1 MYFCRATF
9 VCIVLYLY
17 VSSGFHFN
25 LFCTSKLQPNL
36 CHKQDVL
43 FKHSAALQ
51 LLCTCSLST
60 ALVQCQAHYYI

>member
-25 LFCTSKLQPNL
+25 LFLYIEITTCVIN
-36 CHKQDVL
+36 QDVL

-51 LLCTCSLST
+51 LLCTCSLSK